1 MWYDNVRKKRKAAIF
16 RGFSLFFT
24 LYFTQMLCY
33 TSFVKKQP
41 ELLNLIPCDDIESL
55 FSAACEEQEDVERV
69 LFENLALEGG
79 AYPAMTFRHCRFV
92 GCRLSG
98 CSLERA
104 AFIDCIFEHCDL
116 SNTLMPKGTMQRTWL
131 TDCKLLGVTL
141 SESFL
146 LDASFERCVARYGNF
161 SSSKLRHV
169 RFLACDFTSA
179 AIAGCALSS
188 TEFDDC
194 LLTRTELFQTAFS
207 GMNLSNCDL
216 SGISISG
223 GELRGAYVNM
233 EQAAML
239 GQLLAG
245 VTIQELPIK
254 S

>member
-1 MWYDNVRKKRKAAIF
+1 MITSEKREKLRFFTAF
-16 RGFSLFFT
+16 LFFFA
-24 LYFTQMLCY
+24 LYFAQMLCY
-33 TSFVKKQP
+33 TSLVKKQP
-41 ELLNLIPCDDIESL
+41 ELINLIPCDDIESL
-55 FSAACEEQEDVERV
+55 FSAACEEQEDIERV

-79 AYPAMTFRHCRFV
+79 AYPALTFRQCRFI

-98 CSLERA
+98 CTLERA

-116 SNTLMPKGTMQRTWL
+116 SNTLMPKGTLQRAWL

-146 LDASFERCVARYGNF
+146 LDAVFERCVTRYGNF
-161 SSSKLRHV
+161 SSSKMRHV
-169 RFLACDFTSA
+169 RFLASDFTSA

-188 TEFDDC
+188 TEFDNC
-194 LLTRTELFQTAFS
+194 LLTRAELFQTAFS
-207 GMNLSNCDL
+207 GMDLSNCDL

-223 GELRGAYVNM
+223 GELRGARVNL

-245 VTIQELPIK
+245 VTIQELPVK